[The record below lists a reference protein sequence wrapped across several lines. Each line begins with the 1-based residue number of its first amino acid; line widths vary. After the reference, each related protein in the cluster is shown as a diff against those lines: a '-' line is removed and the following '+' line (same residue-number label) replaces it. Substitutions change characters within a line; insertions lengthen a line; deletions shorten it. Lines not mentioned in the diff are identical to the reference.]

1 MTQNF
6 LNLHVF
12 NSPCYMSSILV
23 KSVSAVMALSIA
35 VPSFAAESWYERH
48 AEGWHWY
55 NDPEKIQ
62 EVEPEVVPEPKEEPK
77 KEPPKPKMMVPEP
90 AKPKH
95 PVAFSSEWLNTMI
108 PKYLSRAVDDPTP
121 ENVEAFFLLQR
132 LAMDK
137 AERFQKMAE
146 QVRVGTR
153 FIDESERRPVSN
165 FGLQTVDRQAE
176 ARRQQLLEKISQ
188 STGLFFFFKA
198 DCPYCEK
205 QAPLLKH
212 ISETNHFDV
221 LAISVGGGNLRTT
234 TFENTVVDS
243 GQAEMLS
250 VESTPSIFLV
260 HPESTTFALIG
271 SSLLT
276 VPEIQDRILLIAQRN
291 NWVTEDEINATRPR
305 LLNASGV
312 DLSKE
317 LPRMLKAVQED
328 PNKITD
334 LLAVLDG
341 RDPVGERERLTKLPE
356 QKKRSLMDEDGFI
369 DPKNILAIIKSTR
382 AAQAPQD

>member
-137 AERFQKMAE
+137 AERFQKMA
-146 QVRVGTR
+146 
-153 FIDESERRPVSN
+153 
-165 FGLQTVDRQAE
+165 
-176 ARRQQLLEKISQ
+176 
-188 STGLFFFFKA
+188 
-198 DCPYCEK
+198 
-205 QAPLLKH
+205 
-212 ISETNHFDV
+212 
-221 LAISVGGGNLRTT
+221 
-234 TFENTVVDS
+234 
-243 GQAEMLS
+243 
-250 VESTPSIFLV
+250 
-260 HPESTTFALIG
+260 LIG
-271 SSLLT
+271 
-276 VPEIQDRILLIAQRN
+276 QRIKRQMRM
-291 NWVTEDEINATRPR
+291 
-305 LLNASGV
+305 
-312 DLSKE
+312 SK
-317 LPRMLKAVQED
+317 
-328 PNKITD
+328 
-334 LLAVLDG
+334 
-341 RDPVGERERLTKLPE
+341 
-356 QKKRSLMDEDGFI
+356 
-369 DPKNILAIIKSTR
+369 
-382 AAQAPQD
+382 

>member
-121 ENVEAFFLLQR
+121 EIVEAFFLLQR
-132 LAMDK
+132 LAMDNLK
-137 AERFQKMAE
+137 VVQNGHDTQVKM
-146 QVRVGTR
+146 
-153 FIDESERRPVSN
+153 
-165 FGLQTVDRQAE
+165 
-176 ARRQQLLEKISQ
+176 
-188 STGLFFFFKA
+188 
-198 DCPYCEK
+198 
-205 QAPLLKH
+205 
-212 ISETNHFDV
+212 
-221 LAISVGGGNLRTT
+221 
-234 TFENTVVDS
+234 TF
-243 GQAEMLS
+243 
-250 VESTPSIFLV
+250 
-260 HPESTTFALIG
+260 
-271 SSLLT
+271 
-276 VPEIQDRILLIAQRN
+276 
-291 NWVTEDEINATRPR
+291 
-305 LLNASGV
+305 
-312 DLSKE
+312 
-317 LPRMLKAVQED
+317 
-328 PNKITD
+328 
-334 LLAVLDG
+334 
-341 RDPVGERERLTKLPE
+341 
-356 QKKRSLMDEDGFI
+356 
-369 DPKNILAIIKSTR
+369 
-382 AAQAPQD
+382 